1 MITNNNIY
9 YRKILC
15 AICWGNQK
23 PCNLTPADLEEG
35 QWCMTPIQA
44 HAYEKDSG
52 KVLKDPFTEFVG
64 NNIKKLICYSILLS
78 YKYVFF
84 DDLLQL
90 QRLLLLQT
98 TILQY

>member
-15 AICWGNQK
+15 ATCWGNQK

-44 HAYEKDSG
+44 HAYEKEHG
-52 KVLKDPFTEFVG
+52 IVLKEPFTESVG
-64 NNIKKLICYSILLS
+64 NNITKLIFYFVLFVDCCLQ
-78 YKYVFF
+78 
-84 DDLLQL
+84 QL